1 MLYSDSA
8 GCFLIG
14 CLCNQP
20 HLIRSGKYPL
30 TREDFKPNL
39 LHEHLYAVIS
49 NLAYKGLEEITE
61 IEIDQFIQPYE
72 TTKDIIYDKDG
83 LEFIQTVK
91 QQALSGNID
100 LYYPVIRKFS
110 LLRSARDK
118 GMDITEIYDENKDKE
133 SQLANF
139 NKYSIVD
146 LINYFDNRVI
156 ELKKEYNA
164 NTVRKEMWLGDN
176 FVKVLTTL
184 KESPAMGAGLCS
196 PYETAIFRG
205 WQRGHLLMRSA
216 PSSGGKTTRAIGD
229 LCNVSIPYLWNSE
242 QQAFVK
248 NQNYQGKGFYIHT
261 ESDQE
266 YEIQPKFMSYICDIP
281 YHVILD
287 GSFTPQEE
295 KRMIEAVEMMEHSIM
310 LIDMPNFTIPL
321 LRDTIKEMAI
331 TEHCCYGVF
340 DYIQDNGIA
349 GKTYKNETGT
359 ALRQDMVLLA
369 IATDLKACAEDFNV
383 GILTMSQLNGNEKIN
398 SIIDEAC
405 LSGSKAMKN
414 KLDGGMI
421 CLSPTSGELEQ
432 TATLAVKRG
441 KFGESPRPNQ
451 VTHIYKGR
459 YNKYSPNLKLFQHLD
474 FATGRVY
481 DMYVTDANNAP
492 VHVDKVYVKK
502 DSEETL

>member
-14 CLCNQP
+14 CLCNEP
-20 HLIRSGKYPL
+20 HLIRGGKYPL
-30 TREDFKPNL
+30 TKEDFEPNL

-49 NLAYKGLEEITE
+49 NLAYKDLQEITE
-61 IEIDQFIQPYE
+61 IEIDQFIEPYE

-100 LYYPVIRKFS
+100 LYYPIIRKFS
-110 LLRSARDK
+110 LLRSAKNK
-118 GMDITEIYDENKDKE
+118 GLDITEIYDENQDKE
-133 SQLANF
+133 SQLANL
-139 NKYSIVD
+139 NKYSLTD

-156 ELKKEYNA
+156 ELKKEFNA
-164 NTVRKEMWLGDN
+164 NTVRKELWLGDG
-176 FVKVLTTL
+176 FDEVLQTL
-184 KESPAMGAGLCS
+184 KQTPAMGASLCS

-205 WQRGHLLMRSA
+205 WQRGHLIMRSA
-216 PSSGGKTTRAIGD
+216 PSAGGKTTRAIGD
-229 LCNVSIPYLWNSE
+229 LCNVSIPYLWDSE
-242 QQAFVK
+242 QKNFVH
-248 NQNYQGKGFYIHT
+248 NENYQGKGFYIHT

-266 YEIQPKFMSYICDIP
+266 FEIQPKFMSYICDIP
-281 YHVILD
+281 YHTILD
-287 GSFTPQEE
+287 GSFTEQEE
-295 KRMIEAVEMMEHSIM
+295 KRMLQAVELFKKSII

-331 TEHCCYGVF
+331 TEDCTYGVF

-359 ALRQDMVLLA
+359 TLRQDMVLLA
-369 IATDLKACAEDFNV
+369 IATDLKACAEEFNV

-398 SIIDEAC
+398 PIIDEAC

-414 KLDGGMI
+414 KLDGGII
-421 CLSPTSGELEQ
+421 CLPPKPGELEQ
-432 TATLAVKRG
+432 TRTLSIKRG
-441 KFGESPRPNQ
+441 EFGESTKPNQ
-451 VTHIYKGR
+451 VSHIYKGR
-459 YNKYSPNLKLFQHLD
+459 YNKYAPNLKLFQHLD
-474 FATGRVY
+474 FSTGRVY
-481 DMYVTDANNAP
+481 DMYVTDVDNKP

-502 DSEETL
+502 DIDEVF